1 MSVALLV
8 FPDFLLVA
16 LGWALRHKLNFSR
29 EFFAGTER
37 LVYFVL
43 FPALLFQ
50 SILRT
55 PISASNA
62 AILLQA
68 TAAVI
73 VSGVAL
79 SWLAGL
85 VLKPSSLGLASSAQ
99 CGFRFNTYIGLALS
113 ASLGGAQGQTVMAL
127 IIGFAVPM
135 ANVAAVYG
143 LARHNGGNLL
153 RELARNPLVVSTLA
167 GLACNLAG
175 LHLPGP
181 VDTVL
186 ARLGAAA
193 IALGI
198 LCVGAS
204 LAWEGGKG
212 YGGLIA
218 WMLVVKLVG
227 LPLVALGVAGLLGLP
242 ALEARMLLLFGAL
255 PTASAA
261 YVLAMRMGG
270 DGRMV
275 AVLISL
281 GTLLS
286 ALTIPLWMMLAG
298 GR

>member
-8 FPDFLLVA
+8 FPDFMLVA

-55 PISASNA
+55 PITAGNA
-62 AILLQA
+62 AMLLQA
-68 TAAVI
+68 SAALI
-73 VSGVAL
+73 AAGVAL

-85 VLKPSSLGLASSAQ
+85 ALRPSPVSLASSAQ
-99 CGFRFNTYIGLALS
+99 CGYRFNTYIGLALS
-113 ASLGGAQGQTVMAL
+113 ASLGGAQGQTIMAL
-127 IIGFAVPM
+127 IVGFAVPM
-135 ANVAAVYG
+135 ANIAAVYG
-143 LARHNGGNLL
+143 LARHSGGSLL

-167 GLACNLAG
+167 GLACNLVG
-175 LHLPGP
+175 VQLPGP
-181 VDTVL
+181 LDTVL

-193 IALGI
+193 LALGI
-198 LCVGAS
+198 ICVGAS
-204 LAWEGGKG
+204 LSWEGGKG
-212 YGGLIA
+212 HGPLIA
-218 WMLVVKLVG
+218 WMLAVKLAA
-227 LPLVALGVAGLLGLP
+227 LPAVALLVARLLALP
-242 ALEARMLLLFGAL
+242 PLESRMLLLFAAL

-281 GTLLS
+281 GTLFS
-286 ALTIPLWMMLAG
+286 ALTIPLWLMLTAG
-298 GR
+298 

>member
-8 FPDFLLVA
+8 FPDFMLVA

-55 PISASNA
+55 PITAGNA
-62 AILLQA
+62 AMLLQA
-68 TAAVI
+68 SAALI
-73 VSGVAL
+73 AAGVAL

-85 VLKPSSLGLASSAQ
+85 ALRPSPVSLASSAQ
-99 CGFRFNTYIGLALS
+99 CGYRFNTYIGLALS
-113 ASLGGAQGQTVMAL
+113 ASLGGAQGQTIMAL
-127 IIGFAVPM
+127 IVGFAVPM
-135 ANVAAVYG
+135 ANIAAVYG
-143 LARHNGGNLL
+143 LARHSGGSLL

-175 LHLPGP
+175 VQLPGP
-181 VDTVL
+181 LDTVL

-193 IALGI
+193 LALGI
-198 LCVGAS
+198 ICVGAS
-204 LAWEGGKG
+204 LSWEGGKG
-212 YGGLIA
+212 HGPLIA
-218 WMLVVKLVG
+218 WMLAVKLAA
-227 LPLVALGVAGLLGLP
+227 LPTVALLVARLLALP
-242 ALEARMLLLFGAL
+242 PLESRMLLLFAAL

-281 GTLLS
+281 GTLFS
-286 ALTIPLWMMLAG
+286 ALTIPLWLMLTAG
-298 GR
+298 

>member
-8 FPDFLLVA
+8 FPDFMLVA

-55 PISASNA
+55 PITAGNA
-62 AILLQA
+62 AMLLQA
-68 TAAVI
+68 SAALI
-73 VSGVAL
+73 AAGVAL

-85 VLKPSSLGLASSAQ
+85 ALRPSPVSLASSAQ
-99 CGFRFNTYIGLALS
+99 CGYRFNTYIGLALS
-113 ASLGGAQGQTVMAL
+113 ASLGGAQGQTIMAL
-127 IIGFAVPM
+127 IVGFAVPM
-135 ANVAAVYG
+135 ANIAAVYG
-143 LARHNGGNLL
+143 LARHSGGSLL

-175 LHLPGP
+175 VQLPGP
-181 VDTVL
+181 LDTVL

-193 IALGI
+193 LALGI
-198 LCVGAS
+198 ICVGAS
-204 LAWEGGKG
+204 LSWEGGKG
-212 YGGLIA
+212 HGPLIA
-218 WMLVVKLVG
+218 WMLAVKLAAQPAVA
-227 LPLVALGVAGLLGLP
+227 LLVARLLALP
-242 ALEARMLLLFGAL
+242 PLESRMLLLFAAL

-281 GTLLS
+281 GTLFS
-286 ALTIPLWMMLAG
+286 TLTIPLWLMLTAG
-298 GR
+298 

>member
-8 FPDFLLVA
+8 FPDFMLVA

-29 EFFAGTER
+29 EFFAGAER

-55 PISASNA
+55 PISAGNA

-175 LHLPGP
+175 LQLPGP

-204 LAWEGGKG
+204 FDQHCAAGIEPNRER
-212 YGGLIA
+212 IA
-218 WMLVVKLVG
+218 ELVDRSLMLVTALNPHIGYDKAAQIAKKAHKEG
-227 LPLVALGVAGLLGLP
+227 LSLKESALALGYVTEAQFAEWVVPGSMTNAGK
-242 ALEARMLLLFGAL
+242 
-255 PTASAA
+255 
-261 YVLAMRMGG
+261 
-270 DGRMV
+270 
-275 AVLISL
+275 
-281 GTLLS
+281 
-286 ALTIPLWMMLAG
+286 
-298 GR
+298 

>member
-8 FPDFLLVA
+8 FPDFMLVA

-55 PISASNA
+55 PITAGNA
-62 AILLQA
+62 AMLLQA
-68 TAAVI
+68 SAALI
-73 VSGVAL
+73 AAGVAL

-85 VLKPSSLGLASSAQ
+85 ALRPSPVSLASSAQ
-99 CGFRFNTYIGLALS
+99 CGYRFNTYIGLALS
-113 ASLGGAQGQTVMAL
+113 ASLGGAQGQTIMAL
-127 IIGFAVPM
+127 IVGFAVPM
-135 ANVAAVYG
+135 ANIAAVYG
-143 LARHNGGNLL
+143 LARHSGGSLL

-175 LHLPGP
+175 VQLPGP
-181 VDTVL
+181 LDTVL

-193 IALGI
+193 LALGI
-198 LCVGAS
+198 ICVGAS
-204 LAWEGGKG
+204 LSWEGGKG
-212 YGGLIA
+212 HGPLIA
-218 WMLVVKLVG
+218 WMLAVKLAA
-227 LPLVALGVAGLLGLP
+227 LPAVALLIARLLALP
-242 ALEARMLLLFGAL
+242 PLESRMLLLFAAL

-281 GTLLS
+281 GTLFS
-286 ALTIPLWMMLAG
+286 ALTIPLWLMLTAG
-298 GR
+298 

>member
-8 FPDFLLVA
+8 FPDFMLVA
-16 LGWALRHKLNFSR
+16 LGWALHHKLNFSR

-55 PISASNA
+55 PITAGNA
-62 AILLQA
+62 AMLLQA
-68 TAAVI
+68 SAALI
-73 VSGVAL
+73 AAGGAL

-85 VLKPSSLGLASSAQ
+85 ALRPSPVSLASSAQ
-99 CGFRFNTYIGLALS
+99 CGYRFNTYIGLALS
-113 ASLGGAQGQTVMAL
+113 ASLGGAQGQTIMAL
-127 IIGFAVPM
+127 IVGFAVPM
-135 ANVAAVYG
+135 ANIAAVYG
-143 LARHNGGNLL
+143 LARHSGGSLL

-175 LHLPGP
+175 VQLPGP
-181 VDTVL
+181 LDTVL

-193 IALGI
+193 LALGI
-198 LCVGAS
+198 ICVGAS
-204 LAWEGGKG
+204 LSWEGGKG
-212 YGGLIA
+212 HGPLIA
-218 WMLVVKLVG
+218 WMLAVKLAA
-227 LPLVALGVAGLLGLP
+227 LPAVALLVARLLALP
-242 ALEARMLLLFGAL
+242 PLESRMLLLFAAL

-281 GTLLS
+281 GTLFS
-286 ALTIPLWMMLAG
+286 ALTIPLWLMLTAG
-298 GR
+298 

>member
-8 FPDFLLVA
+8 FPDFTLIA
-16 LGWALRHKLNFSR
+16 LGWALRHKLGFSR

-55 PISASNA
+55 PITAGNA
-62 AILLQA
+62 ALLLQA
-68 TAAVI
+68 TAAV
-73 VSGVAL
+73 VAAGVAL
-79 SWLAGL
+79 SWLAAP
-85 VLKPSSLGLASSAQ
+85 VLRPTSIGLASSAQ
-99 CGFRFNTYIGLALS
+99 CGYRFNTYIGLALS
-113 ASLGGAQGQTVMAL
+113 ASLAGAEGQTVMAL

-153 RELARNPLVVSTLA
+153 RELARNPLVVSTVLA
-167 GLACNLAG
+167 LACNLAG

-193 IALGI
+193 LALGI

-204 LAWEGGKG
+204 LAWEGGKS
-212 YGGLIA
+212 YGTLIA
-218 WMLVVKLVG
+218 WMLAVKLIA
-227 LPLVALGVAGLLGLP
+227 LPAVALGVAHLL
-242 ALEARMLLLFGAL
+242 ALAPVQARMLLLFASL

-286 ALTIPLWMMLAG
+286 AVTIPMWLMVAG
-298 GR
+298 PA

>member
-1 MSVALLV
+1 M
-8 FPDFLLVA
+8 LVA

-55 PISASNA
+55 PITAGNA
-62 AILLQA
+62 AMLLQA
-68 TAAVI
+68 SAALI
-73 VSGVAL
+73 AAGVAL

-85 VLKPSSLGLASSAQ
+85 ALRPSPVSLASSAQ
-99 CGFRFNTYIGLALS
+99 CGYRFNTYIGLALS
-113 ASLGGAQGQTVMAL
+113 ASLGGAQGQTIMAL
-127 IIGFAVPM
+127 IVGFAVPM
-135 ANVAAVYG
+135 ANIAAVYG
-143 LARHNGGNLL
+143 LARHSGGSLL

-175 LHLPGP
+175 VQLPGP
-181 VDTVL
+181 LDTVL

-193 IALGI
+193 LALGI
-198 LCVGAS
+198 ICVGAS
-204 LAWEGGKG
+204 LSWEGGKG
-212 YGGLIA
+212 HGPLIA
-218 WMLVVKLVG
+218 WMLAVKLAA
-227 LPLVALGVAGLLGLP
+227 LPAVALLVARLLALP
-242 ALEARMLLLFGAL
+242 PLESRMLLLFAAL

-281 GTLLS
+281 GTLFS
-286 ALTIPLWMMLAG
+286 ALTIPLWLMLTAG
-298 GR
+298 

>member
-8 FPDFLLVA
+8 FPDFMLVA

-29 EFFAGTER
+29 EFFAGAER

-55 PISASNA
+55 PITAGNA
-62 AILLQA
+62 AMLLQA
-68 TAAVI
+68 SAALI
-73 VSGVAL
+73 AAGVAL

-85 VLKPSSLGLASSAQ
+85 ALRPSPVSLASSAQ
-99 CGFRFNTYIGLALS
+99 CGYRFNTYIGLALS
-113 ASLGGAQGQTVMAL
+113 ASLGGAQGQTIMAL
-127 IIGFAVPM
+127 IVGFAVPM
-135 ANVAAVYG
+135 ANIAAVYG
-143 LARHNGGNLL
+143 LARHSGGSLL

-175 LHLPGP
+175 VQLPGP
-181 VDTVL
+181 LDTVL

-193 IALGI
+193 LALGI
-198 LCVGAS
+198 ICVGAS
-204 LAWEGGKG
+204 LSWEGGKG
-212 YGGLIA
+212 HGPLIA
-218 WMLVVKLVG
+218 WMLAVKLAA
-227 LPLVALGVAGLLGLP
+227 LPAVALLVARLLALP
-242 ALEARMLLLFGAL
+242 PLESRMLLLFAAL

-281 GTLLS
+281 GTLFS
-286 ALTIPLWMMLAG
+286 ALTIPLWLMLTAG
-298 GR
+298 

>member
-8 FPDFLLVA
+8 FPDFMLVA
-16 LGWALRHKLNFSR
+16 LGWALHHKLNFSR

-55 PISASNA
+55 PITAGNA
-62 AILLQA
+62 AMLLQA
-68 TAAVI
+68 SAALI
-73 VSGVAL
+73 AAGVAL

-85 VLKPSSLGLASSAQ
+85 ALRPSPVSLASSAQ
-99 CGFRFNTYIGLALS
+99 CGYRFNTYIGLALS
-113 ASLGGAQGQTVMAL
+113 ASLGGAQGQTIMAL
-127 IIGFAVPM
+127 IVGFAVPM
-135 ANVAAVYG
+135 ANIAAVYG
-143 LARHNGGNLL
+143 LARHSGGSLL

-175 LHLPGP
+175 VQLPGP
-181 VDTVL
+181 LDTVL

-193 IALGI
+193 LALGI
-198 LCVGAS
+198 ICVGAS
-204 LAWEGGKG
+204 LSWEGGKG
-212 YGGLIA
+212 HGPLIA
-218 WMLVVKLVG
+218 WMLAVKLAA
-227 LPLVALGVAGLLGLP
+227 LPAVALLVARLLALP
-242 ALEARMLLLFGAL
+242 PLESRMLLLFAAL

-281 GTLLS
+281 GTLFS
-286 ALTIPLWMMLAG
+286 ALTIPLWLMLTAG
-298 GR
+298 

>member
-8 FPDFLLVA
+8 LPDFLLVA
-16 LGWALRHKLNFSR
+16 LGWVLRHRLGFAR

-55 PISASNA
+55 PISAGNA
-62 AILLQA
+62 ALLLQA
-68 TAAVI
+68 AAI
-73 VSGVAL
+73 MIGAGTLL
-79 SWLAGL
+79 SWLAGPIL
-85 VLKPSSLGLASSAQ
+85 RPAPVALASAAQ
-99 CGFRFNTYIGLALS
+99 CGYRFNTYIGLALA
-113 ASLGGAQGQTVMAL
+113 ASLGGQPGQTVMAL

-135 ANVAAVYG
+135 ANLSAVYG
-143 LARHNGGNLL
+143 LARHNGKNLFG
-153 RELARNPLVVSTLA
+153 ELLRNPLVVSTVLA
-167 GLACNLAG
+167 LLCNLAG

-181 VDTVL
+181 VDIVL
-186 ARLGAAA
+186 SRLGSAA

-198 LCVGAS
+198 ICVGAS
-204 LAWEGGKG
+204 LSWEGGKG
-212 YGGLIA
+212 HGRLIS
-218 WMLVVKLVG
+218 WMLVVKLG
-227 LPLVALGVAGLLGLP
+227 LMPLVALGAAWLLGLDP
-242 ALEARMLLLFGAL
+242 LATRMLVLFGAL

-281 GTLLS
+281 GTLFS
-286 ALTIPLWMMLAG
+286 AVTIPLWLLML
-298 GR
+298 